1 MFTGVVCVI
10 DREEYLIKLKSAA
23 WNKKIKVITGIRRCG
38 KSYLLFDIY
47 RNWLISTGV
56 NKKNIIGIEL
66 DQLAN
71 AQYRDPMALYTFVK
85 SKVSKSDKQFYL
97 FIDEIQF
104 CKEAEHPENSNIKVS
119 IYDLLNDLRTWNN
132 LDVYVTGSNSKML
145 SHDIA
150 TEFRGRATQIHIW
163 PLSFREYHTYKQND
177 ISKDFDTYMRYG
189 GMPEIAMMKT
199 DSEKSDYLTSLFEE
213 LYIKDIAERN
223 HIERIGTL
231 ENILDFLSSN
241 IGSLTNATNIA
252 NCLRQK
258 LSTISSS
265 TVSNYIKFIQDSF
278 LINEAKR
285 YDVKGKHYFNYPN
298 KYYYTDIGLRNARL
312 NFRQFDYGHI
322 MENIIYNELRMRGY
336 SVDVG
341 VIVDR
346 RKDKMKLRE
355 IDFVVNFADKRV
367 YIQSAYEMSSEEKI
381 ASETEPLK
389 LSNDF
394 FAKIVIQNDVYHTW
408 YDMDGILHC
417 NITDFLLDREILNM

>member
-1 MFTGVVCVI
+1 MI
-10 DREEYLIKLKSAA
+10 AREIYLEKLKNAA

-38 KSYLLFDIY
+38 KSYLLFNIY
-47 RNWLISTGV
+47 RNWLVSTGI
-56 NKKNIIGIEL
+56 KEDNIICIEL

-71 AQYRDPMALYTFVK
+71 AKYRDPITLYDFVK
-85 SKVSKSDKQFYL
+85 SKVLKSHKQFYL

-104 CKEAEHPENSNIKVS
+104 CTNAVHPENNNIKVT
-119 IYDLLNDLRTWNN
+119 IYDLLNDLRSWAN

-145 SHDIA
+145 SSDIA

-163 PLSFREYHTYKQND
+163 PLSFEEYHTYMQND
-177 ISKDFDTYMRYG
+177 VSVDFDTYMRYG
-189 GMPEIAMMKT
+189 GMPEVATMKS
-199 DSEKSDYLTSLFEE
+199 DSEKSDYLVSLFNE
-213 LYIKDIAERN
+213 LYIKDIMERN
-223 HIERIGTL
+223 RIERTDIL

-394 FAKIVIQNDVYHTW
+394 FAKIIIQNDIYHTS
-408 YDMDGILHC
+408 YDIDGILHC
-417 NITDFLLDREILNM
+417 NITDFLLNREILNM